1 MIKQN
6 IRGGIKIIY
15 FIIYFKSRKK
25 VRFHSK
31 IGKNN
36 ITITLSKLNMNFI
49 LFCYPKK
56 MKNFRII
63 LTILKLKITSIHL
76 KIIFKI

>member
-49 LFCYPKK
+49 LFCNT
-56 MKNFRII
+56 KNFRII